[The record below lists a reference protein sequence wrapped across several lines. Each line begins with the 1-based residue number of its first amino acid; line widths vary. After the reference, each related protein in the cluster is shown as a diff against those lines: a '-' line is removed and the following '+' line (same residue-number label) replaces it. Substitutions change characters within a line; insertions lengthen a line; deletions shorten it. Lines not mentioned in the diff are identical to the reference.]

1 MLFAFLNAVHTAAQ
15 TGNIE
20 MLKFLVQRGADYKEV
35 DDKGRIATFSS
46 FVANQQSMMEIIEYL
61 VNPRECGLDINAVG
75 RDGHTSILLE
85 AAIDS
90 KRLTPEFTEFLLS
103 HGADLE
109 QKALNG
115 KTAYEIIMECCS
127 NAEVKRIV
135 SSYWKTRQSK
145 KKVR

>member
-1 MLFAFLNAVHTAAQ
+1 
-15 TGNIE
+15 

-46 FVANQQSMMEIIEYL
+46 FVANQESMIEIIDYL
-61 VNPRECGLDINAVG
+61 VNPKECGLDINAVG

-85 AAIDS
+85 TAIDS
-90 KRLTPEFTEFLLS
+90 KRLTPEFIEFLLS
-103 HGADLE
+103 HGADLN

-135 SSYWKTRQSK
+135 NNYWNLK
-145 KKVR
+145 KNKGKAK